1 MNETFTQRPRAAI
14 LTAAAALALVTGV
27 GLNAGARVLAQDAV
41 GPITRCDS
49 AMIQEM
55 SVADVAEKVNPAV
68 VTITNLQ
75 SGAAWDTGSDS
86 GAMPAIPGM
95 PEIPGLPTDPS
106 IGGDMPSQDPGAI
119 GGDTG
124 SGISPAGIGSGF
136 IIDEAGH
143 VVTNAHVVDGSEK
156 LTAMFEDGSTVNAT
170 LVGKDDLLDIAVVQ
184 LDLKGKSVPGVA
196 CFGDSAAARPGEQ
209 VVAIG
214 SALGEFT
221 NTVTEGTINAKGRD
235 LDGYG
240 MNSLI
245 QHDANIW
252 HGNSGG
258 PLLNLKGEVIGVNAA
273 GISSDQM
280 GTAPADMAFAIDGN
294 AALDVVDQLLVDGSV
309 DRPFLGIQ
317 GSALP
322 IGHMVEDV
330 VAGSGADDAGI
341 LPGDV
346 VVAIDGA
353 NVTRKAPL
361 LDQLMQHESG
371 DTIEVTIDRDGD
383 QQIIPVILG
392 ERPADAS

>member
-1 MNETFTQRPRAAI
+1 MNQHLLQRPRAAI
-14 LTAAAALALVTGV
+14 LTAAAALALITGAGASVTG
-27 GLNAGARVLAQDAV
+27 NVLAQEAATTNAQCNDVAAV
-41 GPITRCDS
+41 
-49 AMIQEM
+49 EM

-75 SGAAWDTGSDS
+75 SGQSWDS
-86 GAMPAIPGM
+86 GNGGDLPAIPGM
-95 PEIPGLPTDPS
+95 PEIPGLPSDPS
-106 IGGDMPSQDPGAI
+106 AGEGDMPSGATPM
-119 GGDTG
+119 GV
-124 SGISPAGIGSGF
+124 GSGF

-143 VVTNAHVVDGSEK
+143 VVTNAHVVDGSDK

-170 LVGKDDLLDIAVVQ
+170 LVGQDDLLDIAVVQ
-184 LDLKGKSVPGVA
+184 LDLNGKQVPGIA
-196 CFGDSAAARPGEQ
+196 CFGDSGAARPGEQ

-240 MNSLI
+240 LNSLI

-317 GSALP
+317 GEALP

-341 LPGDV
+341 IPGDV
-346 VVAIDGA
+346 IVAIDGT
-353 NVTRKAPL
+353 NVTRKNTL
-361 LDQLMQHESG
+361 LDQLMQRESG
-371 DTIEVTIDRDGD
+371 DTIQVTIDREGD
-383 QQIIPVILG
+383 QQVIPVSLG